1 MHVVILQ
8 HHPIEGPGSLAEWLA
23 AHASSTEIVKLYD
36 GENCPDPQ
44 AVDLL
49 FILGGPMS
57 VNDEK
62 EFPWLIDEKVFIR
75 QVIEYDRPVLG
86 ICLGSQLIASSL
98 GAGVKANPDKEI
110 GWLPIEGLTVSG
122 ATISLPSTTVFQWHG
137 DTFDLPAGAI
147 LLARSAACSHQ
158 AFLYKEKVL
167 ALQFHLEVTPEL
179 VKLFLETGEDEL
191 VAAPFIQSPEEI
203 LRTPI
208 ESYRAGNA
216 LLEDLLNRLIH

>member
-8 HHPIEGPGSLAEWLA
+8 HHPIEGPGSLTDWLTT
-23 AHASSTEIVKLYD
+23 HASSTQIIKLYD
-36 GENCPDPQ
+36 GENCPDPEI
-44 AVDLL
+44 VDLL

-57 VNDEK
+57 VNDEQ
-62 EFPWLIDEKVFIR
+62 EFPWLIDEKIFIR

-98 GAGVKANPDKEI
+98 GARVRPNPDKEI

-122 ATISLPSTTVFQWHG
+122 EILSLPSTTVFQWHG

-158 AFLYKEKVL
+158 AFLYNKKVL
-167 ALQFHLEVTPEL
+167 ALQFHLECVPEL
-179 VKLFLETGEDEL
+179 VQLFVETGQDEL
-191 VAAPFIQSPEEI
+191 AESPYIQTPEKILTAPPDFYQNS
-203 LRTPI
+203 
-208 ESYRAGNA
+208 NA
-216 LLEDLLNRLIH
+216 LLKRLLDDLMR